1 MSSSSILIQA
11 PCGPVRADSDGG
23 LVHARGIPYATAGRF
38 EAPREVAEWTEPMD
52 ASARGPACP
61 QNTSRLA
68 FLCGLLAERL
78 EHAEDCLVL
87 SVTAPAHAHDLPV
100 MVWFHGGAY
109 LSGSGEAPKYDPDA
123 LVSEGDVVV
132 VTVTYRLGVFGYL
145 AADDDAVTNAG
156 LRDQISAL
164 RWVQRNI
171 AAFGGDPGT
180 VTVFGQSA
188 GGDSVLCLMVA
199 DGTAGLFH
207 RAIMQSAPLGLRF
220 GRHRWTEVTPAVRAA
235 FGEALGGAD
244 PRTASVADLLR
255 AQGQGAT
262 AAAGHGLV
270 GGLPYAPEPGA
281 APLPPAAEWRERLT
295 EAAARIDL
303 VVTYTRHDAATFL
316 AMRPVLGRLYRLGA
330 PGRLVLRA
338 ASTVT
343 TTTIFGRYSVR
354 PLRAAWRA
362 NHGRM
367 RVHRINWTPPGA
379 PLGACHCIELPLLL
393 GQPGSWSDAPMLGD
407 AAGTAGSDERA
418 RLLRSMWAGIA
429 HHGVGRRTR
438 EARASVD

>member
-1 MSSSSILIQA
+1 MSSSSALIQA
-11 PCGPVRADSDGG
+11 PCGPVRAHIDDG
-23 LVHARGIPYATAGRF
+23 LLHARGIRYATAGRF
-38 EAPREVAEWTEPMD
+38 EAPRDVADWTEPMD

-68 FLCGLLAERL
+68 FLCGQLG
-78 EHAEDCLVL
+78 EHLDHTEDCLVL
-87 SVTAPAHAHDLPV
+87 SVTAPADAHDLPV

-109 LSGSGEAPKYDPDA
+109 LSGGGEAPKYDPDA
-123 LVSEGDVVV
+123 LVAEGDVVV

-145 AADDDAVTNAG
+145 TADDDAVTNAG

-171 AAFGGDPGT
+171 AAFGGDPGA

-188 GGDSVLCLMVA
+188 GGDSVLCLIVA

-207 RAIMQSAPLGLRF
+207 RAILQSAPLGLRF
-220 GRHRWTEVTPAVRAA
+220 GRHRWTAVAPSVRTA
-235 FGEALGGAD
+235 FAEALGGAD
-244 PRTASVADLLR
+244 PRTASVTDLLR
-255 AQGQGAT
+255 AQGRGAA

-281 APLPPAAEWRERLT
+281 APLPPATEWPRRLT

-303 VVTYTRHDAATFL
+303 VVTYTRHDAAAFL
-316 AMRPVLGRLYRLGA
+316 AMRPFLGRLYRLGT
-330 PGRLVLRA
+330 PGRLLLRA

-362 NHGRM
+362 NHGRI
-367 RVHRINWTPPGA
+367 RVRRINWSPPGA

-393 GQPGSWSDAPMLGD
+393 GLPGSWSDAPMLGD
-407 AAGTAGSDERA
+407 AAGTTGYDEQA
-418 RLLRSMWAGIA
+418 RLLRGAWAQIA
-429 HHGVGRRTR
+429 HHGIGGRAQGTR
-438 EARASVD
+438 AVHA